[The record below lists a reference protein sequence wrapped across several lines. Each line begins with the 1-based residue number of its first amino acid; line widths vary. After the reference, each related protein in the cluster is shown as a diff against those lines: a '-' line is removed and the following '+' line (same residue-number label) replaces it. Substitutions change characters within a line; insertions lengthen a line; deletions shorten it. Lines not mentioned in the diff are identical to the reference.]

1 MRRNPLARL
10 IFAGSL
16 ALVGCPA
23 PRLDKP
29 TPVESKTMD
38 TSKQIVPE
46 APLRGLVLVAAPRG
60 GDVRLFPEQAAAFD
74 LTLENRTDAAESV
87 VAIDGNRSTPVVRAF
102 DAATGARLFEKSG
115 TDMSERLVPHM
126 GAPPVTPPR
135 TIVLAPGASESL
147 WVNLWMYHDPLPLG
161 AYAFQASHQA
171 HPGQALESRRLP
183 FEIVAARVESAAL
196 GYDSA
201 IRMASTLAWIA
212 APKGGPGAPRALL
225 RLSGSGNHAAA
236 QQGATDLGEAPE
248 GGRIAVSQIPAD
260 GLANWQGWVAIAGQ
274 QRVELVRHNM
284 AQPMSRS
291 GPIALPITDVAPVP
305 RFPDRGHAVFL
316 ATGRGAAG
324 PALVGV
330 VAAASGKASPAWSV
344 PLPESPTLTAAVA
357 GMSGPITVFVAADD
371 GASSRVHRLDVDE
384 AGAVVSAAVVVRTT
398 PNRIIAL
405 AVDQR
410 RGAVPSLVILESNRT
425 MFDRLA
431 LVRLPLSGAPPPIV
445 ALAPLAGWPSVTEDR
460 VSRALRAE
468 AVSVEVGVDGVPRA
482 ALVDEM
488 GRLFGGRLDGTP
500 LALLSDGGGTKALF
514 PHVAALETGVFAS
527 VFTDQG
533 YLFHT
538 RGD

>member
-1 MRRNPLARL
+1 MHKSPLARL
-10 IFAGSL
+10 ILAGSL

-23 PRLDKP
+23 PRPDKP
-29 TPVESKTMD
+29 PPVESKMMD

-46 APLRGLVLVAAPRG
+46 APRRGLVLVAAPRG

-74 LTLENRTDAAESV
+74 LSLENRTDAAENV

-102 DAATGARLFEKSG
+102 DAATGERLFEKSG
-115 TDMSERLVPHM
+115 SDMAERLVPHM
-126 GAPPVTPPR
+126 GAPPSPPPR
-135 TIVLAPGASESL
+135 MIVLAPGASESL
-147 WVNLWMYHDPLPLG
+147 WINLWMYQDPLPLG

-171 HPGQALESRRLP
+171 HPGQAIESPRVP

-196 GYDSA
+196 GYDSS
-201 IRMASTLAWIA
+201 IRMASTLSWIA
-212 APKGGPGAPRALL
+212 APRDGRGAPRALL
-225 RLSGSGNHAAA
+225 RLSASGNHAAV

-260 GLANWQGWVAIAGQ
+260 GLANWQGWVAITGQ
-274 QRVELVRHNM
+274 QTASLVRHNM
-284 AQPMSRS
+284 AQPLGRS
-291 GPIALPITDVAPVP
+291 GPVALPITDVVPVP
-305 RFPDRGHAVFL
+305 RFPDRRHAVFL
-316 ATGRGAAG
+316 ATGRSAAG
-324 PALVGV
+324 PALVGL
-330 VAAASGKASPAWSV
+330 VADESGKASPAWSV
-344 PLPESPTLTAAVA
+344 PLPESPTLTACVA
-357 GMSGPITVFVAADD
+357 GMSGPITVFLAADD
-371 GASSRVHRLDVDE
+371 GQSCRVHRLDVDE
-384 AGAVVSAAVVVRTT
+384 SGAVVSAAVVVRTT

-410 RGAVPSLVILESNRT
+410 RGAIPSLVILESNRT

-445 ALAPLAGWPSVTEDR
+445 PLAPLAGWPSVTEDR

-468 AVSVEVGVDGVPRA
+468 AMSVEVGLDGVPRA
-482 ALVDEM
+482 ALVDEK

-500 LALLSDGGGTKALF
+500 LSLLSDGGGAKALF
-514 PHVAALETGVFAS
+514 PHVAALENGVFAS
-527 VFTDQG
+527 VFTDRG